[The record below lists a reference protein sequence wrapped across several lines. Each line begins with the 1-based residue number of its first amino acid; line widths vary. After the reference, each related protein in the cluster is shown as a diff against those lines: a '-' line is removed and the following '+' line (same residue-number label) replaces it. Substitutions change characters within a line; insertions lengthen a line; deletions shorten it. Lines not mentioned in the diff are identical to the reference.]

1 MVRILGSYVPTVV
14 FFSAAF
20 EHEASLPEPSVGPLD
35 VIYER
40 WKGFKGHAG
49 DAGLRWAGW
58 LVENGD
64 GVRANEVMNRTR
76 SMVDERERG
85 ELDLRWKGIL
95 DGLETDANGV
105 RAEEQDADAPLFTID
120 DMPEIMDVEMSS
132 DGPHDTI

>member
-1 MVRILGSYVPTVV
+1 MVKILGSYMPTAV
-14 FFSAAF
+14 FFAAAF
-20 EHEASLPEPSVGPLD
+20 DHEASLPEPSAGPLE

-40 WKGFKGHAG
+40 WKGFEGQAG

-85 ELDLRWKGIL
+85 ILDLRWKGIL
-95 DGLETDANGV
+95 DGLEADGAG
-105 RAEEQDADAPLFTID
+105 AEELDADAPLFTID
-120 DMPEIMDVEMSS
+120 DMPEIMDVEMGS
-132 DGPHDTI
+132 DGPHDTA